1 MDAAKSDSDPVV
13 PKVYLHATDRSAVE
27 NGVVELKDLKRFA
40 AEGEALGGGGSL
52 EGNVARSPDV
62 AGGLARET
70 H

>member
-1 MDAAKSDSDPVV
+1 MDAAKSDNDPVV
-13 PKVYLHATDRSAVE
+13 PKVFLHATDRSAVE
-27 NGVVELKDLKRFA
+27 NGVELKDLKRFA

-62 AGGLARET
+62 AGGLAKET